1 MGTKQRP
8 LALVGLMGAGKSSVA
23 RALGTLLKGPV
34 CDLDALVEAAAETE
48 VAELFEREGEAGF
61 RLRETQALE
70 RALMDDICVLATGGG
85 IVTQE
90 RNRSL
95 LRDRCR
101 VVWLMVSP
109 AEAARRV
116 RAQVHVRP
124 LLAGAAVEERLEML
138 LRERGPLYE
147 MVAEFQIS
155 TDGRTAAQVAEAVL
169 TQTSAAPLGGA

>member
-1 MGTKQRP
+1 MEAKQRP
-8 LALVGLMGAGKSSVA
+8 IALVGLMGAGKSSVA
-23 RALGTLLKGPV
+23 RALGARLGGRV

-61 RLRETQALE
+61 RRRETQALE
-70 RALMDDICVLATGGG
+70 RALEDDIRVLATGGG

-90 RNRSL
+90 RNRTL
-95 LRDRCR
+95 LRERCR

-124 LLAGAAVEERLEML
+124 LLVGAAVEERLDML
-138 LRERGPLYE
+138 LRDRGPLYE
-147 MVAEFQIS
+147 MVAELKVP
-155 TDGRTAAQVAEAVL
+155 TDGRTAAEVADAVL
-169 TQTSAAPLGGA
+169 TLANVAPLGGA

>member
-1 MGTKQRP
+1 METKQRP

-23 RALGTLLKGPV
+23 RALGRLLRGAV

-70 RALMDDICVLATGGG
+70 RALMDDISVLATGGG

-109 AEAARRV
+109 GEAARRV

-147 MVAEFQIS
+147 MVAELKVP
-155 TDGRTAAQVAEAVL
+155 TDGRTAAEVAEAVL
-169 TQTSAAPLGGA
+169 TQTSVAPLGGA

>member
-1 MGTKQRP
+1 METKQRP
-8 LALVGLMGAGKSSVA
+8 FALVGLMGAGKSSVA
-23 RALGTLLKGPV
+23 RALGTRLGREV

-48 VAELFEREGEAGF
+48 IAELFELEGEAGF
-61 RLRETQALE
+61 RRRETQALE
-70 RALMDDICVLATGGG
+70 RALEGPLTVLATGGG

-90 RNRSL
+90 RNRTL

-101 VVWLMVSP
+101 VIWLMVSP

-124 LLAGAAVEERLEML
+124 LLAGAAVEERLDML

-147 MVAEFQIS
+147 MVAELKVP

-169 TQTSAAPLGGA
+169 TLANVAPLDGA

>member
-1 MGTKQRP
+1 METKQRP
-8 LALVGLMGAGKSSVA
+8 IALVGLMGAGKSSVA
-23 RALGTLLKGPV
+23 RALGSRLNGAV

-61 RLRETQALE
+61 RRRETQALE
-70 RALMDDICVLATGGG
+70 RVLEDDLCVLATGGG

-95 LRDRCR
+95 LKSRCR
-101 VVWLMVSP
+101 VVWLMVTP

-116 RAQVHVRP
+116 RSQVHIRP
-124 LLAGAAVEERLEML
+124 LLAGAAVEERLDML

-147 MVAEFQIS
+147 MVADIRIS
-155 TDGRTAAQVAEAVL
+155 TDGRTATEIAEAVL
-169 TQTSAAPLGGA
+169 TLANVAPLGEA